1 MHGFEWDPN
10 KELENVR
17 KHGIDFTTASLIWRG
32 FVFERIDN
40 RRDYGEIRVQAFGVV
55 DYRVFTVVFTWRS
68 ANRRLISA
76 RRANYREKRLYET
89 EIRDQGSATSDRLGS
104 G

>member
-1 MHGFEWDPN
+1 MRGFEWDPN

-32 FVFERIDN
+32 SVFERIDN
-40 RRDYGEIRVQAFGVV
+40 RRDYGEKRFQAFGVF
-55 DYRVFTVVFTWRS
+55 DNRILTVVFTWRS

-76 RRANYREKRLYET
+76 RGANSREKRLYET
-89 EIRDQGSATSDRLGS
+89 EIRDQARTLPD
-104 G
+104 

>member
-32 FVFERIDN
+32 SIFERIDN
-40 RRDYGEIRVQAFGVV
+40 RRDYGEIRFQTFGAV
-55 DYRVFTVVFTWRS
+55 DHRILTVVFTWRS
-68 ANRRLISA
+68 KNRRLISA
-76 RRANYREKRLYET
+76 RRANTREKRLYEAK
-89 EIRDQGSATSDRLGS
+89 IRRQGRATPD
-104 G
+104 